1 MSYAFTMIQLEIKGC
16 IYSPIK
22 NDSSFSSILFTL
34 NYVGFL
40 FKPKVKTHTWDER
53 FQQLVAFKEKFGHCK
68 VPRLYKGLGKW
79 IADQRGKYNDLK
91 AGKKTNLTNEKA
103 QRLSDLG
110 MCVYCNRRSLDK

>member
-1 MSYAFTMIQLEIKGC
+1 MGVPPTNPLTPLRKWVERQRNE
-16 IYSPIK
+16 
-22 NDSSFSSILFTL
+22 
-34 NYVGFL
+34 
-40 FKPKVKTHTWDER
+40 FKK
-53 FQQLVAFKEKFGHCK
+53 KFGHCK

-110 MCVYCNRRSLDK
+110 MIWSIFKSPPREERAERKPWLARFEEL